1 MLILKDWMFH
11 IFHLV
16 YSLRSEDQVKNIALS
31 TFKIFYF
38 SIKILKIYLVGPR
51 PTNKPTAC
59 VSALTPSLP
68 AVVNADTRHISIKK
82 NWFIC
87 SGYSFHGYRQRL
99 HAISRYCSQV
109 RTTQPSVVNDP
120 TAPLRFACWFQ
131 LLKNC
136 YPIFQTN
143 KC

>member
-1 MLILKDWMFH
+1 MFH

-68 AVVNADTRHISIKK
+68 SVVNADTRHIILKKIGLFVQAIPSITAVTD
-82 NWFIC
+82 
-87 SGYSFHGYRQRL
+87 Y
-99 HAISRYCSQV
+99 
-109 RTTQPSVVNDP
+109 TQYFVLLTSSHNP
-120 TAPLRFACWFQ
+120 TFGCERPNSSAPLVGFNF
-131 LLKNC
+131 
-136 YPIFQTN
+136 
-143 KC
+143 

>member
-1 MLILKDWMFH
+1 MFH

-59 VSALTPSLP
+59 VSALTPSLRTL
-68 AVVNADTRHISIKK
+68 VNADTRHISIKK
-82 NWFIC
+82 KLVYLFRLFLPWLPPKTTCNTLVLPT
-87 SGYSFHGYRQRL
+87 SSHNPNQR
-99 HAISRYCSQV
+99 I
-109 RTTQPSVVNDP
+109 VNDP
-120 TAPLRFACWFQ
+120 HKAKALFSFNFYK
-131 LLKNC
+131 LLSQF
-136 YPIFQTN
+136 ID